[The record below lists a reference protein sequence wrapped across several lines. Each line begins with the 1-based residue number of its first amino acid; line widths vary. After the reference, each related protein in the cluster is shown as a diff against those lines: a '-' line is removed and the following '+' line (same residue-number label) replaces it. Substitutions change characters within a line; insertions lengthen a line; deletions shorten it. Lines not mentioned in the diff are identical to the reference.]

1 MKGLL
6 LKDFYMAVK
15 YCRAYLLIAV
25 VFIAVSF
32 AGDDN
37 LFFIFYPC
45 LLCGMI
51 PVNLLA
57 YDERSKWLQYSA
69 TLPYSRAQIVSTKY
83 LVGMIAQTLMILATG
98 AARMV
103 QMYRNGTFALGDFVV
118 LCLLL
123 LILST
128 VTSSISLP
136 FMFKWGVEK
145 GRIAYFVMIG
155 VVCGGSVAA
164 ASVFRGVLQAQIQP
178 EGILPVLALG
188 GIGLYALSWYLS
200 IRFYEKRD
208 L

>member
-15 YCRAYLLIAV
+15 YCRAYLLLAV

-57 YDERSKWLQYSA
+57 YDERSKWMQYSA
-69 TLPYSRAQIVSTKY
+69 TLPYSRAQIVSAKY
-83 LVGMIAQTLMILATG
+83 LVGMIAQVLMILATG
-98 AARMV
+98 AAQMVRMH
-103 QMYRNGTFALGDFVV
+103 MSGTFVLGDLLV
-118 LCLLL
+118 LMLMLLA
-123 LILST
+123 LST
-128 VTSSISLP
+128 VTSSVSLP

-145 GRIAYFVMIG
+145 GRIAYYVMIG

-164 ASVFRGVLQAQIQP
+164 SALLRGSAQEQIQP
-178 EGILPVLALG
+178 DGILPVLALG

-200 IRFYEKRD
+200 VRFYEKRE